1 MRQLLSKLVAGGLSA
16 AVVLLWW
23 PRFFPADS
31 VESWLIR
38 GIVWTLCFEVIL
50 LSFRPLEEALWDT
63 RGGRR
68 LQGRAAAARRALGA
82 ESPRKRLGASGVVAS
97 LALAA
102 PVVAL
107 LLGPPHR
114 PQPSQVTRHVTEVRQ
129 IVRVVKK
136 KVVAQ
141 VPATPS
147 TAPVSPMSPG
157 PGAARSKRHAN
168 ATPRRKKQGSSTT
181 KRTPQPSGSSTTA
194 SPQQSQQQQQASPQ
208 QPSGSGAVATHP
220 VAG

>member
-1 MRQLLSKLVAGGLSA
+1 VRQLPSKLLAGGLSA

-38 GIVWTLCFEVIL
+38 GIVWTLCFEIML
-50 LSFRPLEEALWDT
+50 LSFRPLENALWDT
-63 RGGRR
+63 PGGRR
-68 LQGRAAAARRALGA
+68 LQGKAAAARRVLGA
-82 ESPRKRLGASGVVAS
+82 ESPKRRLGASGMVAS
-97 LALAA
+97 LALLA

-114 PQPSQVTRHVTEVRQ
+114 PQPAQVTRHVTEVRQ
-129 IVRVVKK
+129 IVRVVRK

-157 PGAARSKRHAN
+157 PAPAASKRHA
-168 ATPRRKKQGSSTT
+168 AGTTRSKKPTSSAPT
-181 KRTPQPSGSSTTA
+181 KRTPQSSTGSTA
-194 SPQQSQQQQQASPQ
+194 TQQQAQQGQQATPQ
-208 QPSGSGAVATHP
+208 TGSGAVATHP
-220 VAG
+220 VTG

>member
-1 MRQLLSKLVAGGLSA
+1 MRQLPSKLLAGGLSA

-38 GIVWTLCFEVIL
+38 GIVWTLCFEVML
-50 LSFRPLEEALWDT
+50 LSFRPLEDALWET
-63 RGGRR
+63 NGGRR
-68 LQGRAAAARRALGA
+68 LEGKAAAAGRALGA
-82 ESPRKRLGASGVVAS
+82 ESPRRRLGASGVVAS

-114 PQPSQVTRHVTEVRQ
+114 PQPAQVTRHVTEVRQ

-157 PGAARSKRHAN
+157 PGIARSERRAT
-168 ATPRRKKQGSSTT
+168 ATPRRRKKSSTPT
-181 KRTPQPSGSSTTA
+181 KRTPQSSSNSTTTP
-194 SPQQSQQQQQASPQ
+194 PQTQQQGSPQ
-208 QPSGSGAVATHP
+208 QPGGAVATHP

>member
-1 MRQLLSKLVAGGLSA
+1 MPSKLVAGGLSA

-31 VESWLIR
+31 VESWLVR
-38 GIVWTLCFEVIL
+38 GIVWTLCFEVML

-63 RGGRR
+63 PGGRR
-68 LQGRAAAARRALGA
+68 LHGKAAAASRVLGA
-82 ESPRKRLGASGVVAS
+82 ESPRRRLGASGIVAS

-129 IVRVVKK
+129 IVRVVRK

-141 VPATPS
+141 APATPS
-147 TAPVSPMSPG
+147 TAPVAPMSPG
-157 PGAARSKRHAN
+157 PAQAGSRRHA
-168 ATPRRKKQGSSTT
+168 AAAPRPKKSTKSAPT
-181 KRTPQPSGSSTTA
+181 KRAPQPSTGSTTQQ
-194 SPQQSQQQQQASPQ
+194 PQQTQQATPQ
-208 QPSGSGAVATHP
+208 TGAGAVATHP

>member
-1 MRQLLSKLVAGGLSA
+1 MRQLPSKLFAGALST

-38 GIVWTLCFEVIL
+38 GIVWTLCFEVML
-50 LSFRPLEEALWDT
+50 LSFRPLEDALWET
-63 RGGRR
+63 NGGRR
-68 LQGRAAAARRALGA
+68 LEGKAAAAGRALGA
-82 ESPRKRLGASGVVAS
+82 ESPRRRLGASGVVAS

-129 IVRVVKK
+129 IVRVVRK

-141 VPATPS
+141 ARATPS
-147 TAPVSPMSPG
+147 TAPVAPMSRGPPRPG
-157 PGAARSKRHAN
+157 SKRHA
-168 ATPRRKKQGSSTT
+168 AAAPRPKKSTS
-181 KRTPQPSGSSTTA
+181 RLPPSARRSRA
-194 SPQQSQQQQQASPQ
+194 RARPR
-208 QPSGSGAVATHP
+208 
-220 VAG
+220 

>member
-1 MRQLLSKLVAGGLSA
+1 MRQLPSKLLAGGLST

-38 GIVWTLCFEVIL
+38 GIVWTLCFEVML
-50 LSFRPLEEALWDT
+50 PPSRPPEDALWET
-63 RGGRR
+63 TGGRR
-68 LQGRAAAARRALGA
+68 LEGKAAAASRALGA
-82 ESPRKRLGASGVVAS
+82 ESPRRRLGASGIVAS
-97 LALAA
+97 LALTA

-129 IVRVVKK
+129 IVRVVRK

-147 TAPVSPMSPG
+147 TAPVAPTSPG
-157 PGAARSKRHAN
+157 RASVGSKRHA
-168 ATPRRKKQGSSTT
+168 AAAPRPKKSTKPAPT
-181 KRTPQPSGSSTTA
+181 KRTPQSSTGSTTQQ
-194 SPQQSQQQQQASPQ
+194 PQQTQQATP
-208 QPSGSGAVATHP
+208 
-220 VAG
+220 